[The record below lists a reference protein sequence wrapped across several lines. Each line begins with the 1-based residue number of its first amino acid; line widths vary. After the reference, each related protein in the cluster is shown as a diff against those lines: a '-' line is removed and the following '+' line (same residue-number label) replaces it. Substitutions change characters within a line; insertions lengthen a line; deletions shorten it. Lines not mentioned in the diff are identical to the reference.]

1 MNEGIF
7 TIEIGSYGFMLDTK
21 WCYIALSWQLIITA
35 TLLTIGYKVYKAYKR
50 TRKIQ
55 HDETGSPCL
64 PTDKDEWGL

>member
-7 TIEIGSYGFMLDTK
+7 TIEIGSYGFMLDTN
-21 WCYIALSWQLIITA
+21 WCYIALSWQLIITLS
-35 TLLTIGYKVYKAYKR
+35 LLTIGYKVYKAYKR